1 MTSLNL
7 VSQYVKS
14 GVILSLYEDV
24 NNHDYMYIFKDF
36 DSVPVKIPEW
46 QYNIDDID
54 FFYLEQGY
62 EIFNMPLET
71 HKDFWN
77 YINIYFDDMNHIDG
91 MQKYFD
97 YCLIHDI
104 TSELLEEMFAEE
116 VPDIFEYKY
125 SSKEIYESKTR

>member
-7 VSQYVKS
+7 VSQYIK
-14 GVILSLYEDV
+14 GDVIISLYEDT
-24 NNHDYMYIFKDF
+24 NSHDYMYIFKNF

-62 EIFNMPLET
+62 EIFNMPMET

-77 YINIYFDDMNHIDG
+77 YINIYYDDMNHIDG

-97 YCLIHDI
+97 YCLIHHI
-104 TSELLEEMFAEE
+104 TSELLEEMFTEE

-125 SSKEIYESKTR
+125 SSEEIYESKTR